1 MEDRSLDDF
10 LGDDS
15 DGESTDADGEDTSD
29 ETTESDAVESKTT
42 DSDTTESDADES
54 SRSGPEAVEP
64 AVSTYGWDGDGGVCA
79 DCGERVDRRWRQGE
93 GLVCE
98 ACKDW

>member
-10 LGDDS
+10 FGDES
-15 DGESTDADGEDTSD
+15 DESTDADGEDTSD
-29 ETTESDAVESKTT
+29 ETTGSDAVESKTT
-42 DSDTTESDADES
+42 ESDDGES
-54 SRSGPEAVEP
+54 SRSDPEAVEP
-64 AVSTYGWDGDGGVCA
+64 AASTSGWDGDGGVCA